1 MSIRTTSW
9 RGAIAALTLVVGGL
23 LVGTSAEATPGFARQ
38 TGMACVA
45 CHFQHYPTLNAFGR
59 AFKASGYTMR
69 GAQPMVEGDDLSM
82 PVDLNMTLV
91 TKIRYQKSNG
101 EGLDSNGNEV
111 ATNYGEIQWPD
122 EAALLIGGR
131 VGENIGFLLEHA
143 TFGEADTGSGKIT
156 SCSSADDPDGCP
168 ENLQAD
174 TGDGAFS
181 LFNSFK
187 IHFNLRDMGATRL
200 STVLFSTDAGG
211 APYGFEMLNT
221 GAQRF
226 MRPIEDRNTM
236 SAAQYLGMGDGEATG
251 LAVVLSNP
259 GWFVNYSAWAPAFG
273 NIQAPKLASYLRAAI
288 TPNLGGWD
296 TGFGVQY
303 YAGEY
308 GARVDGEG
316 VMAKTE
322 GWVIDAQ
329 AQGEWR
335 GMPLGL
341 YASYGSVPYKAN
353 NFLSTVL
360 DDKVTRDKKALGL
373 MAELG
378 VIPNKANVYVAY
390 RNADNGRATKHQDN
404 AITLGGS
411 WMVYQNV
418 KLELFHTAKSGSKYS
433 PKPTGGDATTT
444 LMIFAGF

>member
-1 MSIRTTSW
+1 MNIRIASW
-9 RGAIAALTLVVGGL
+9 RGAAAALALVTGGTFL
-23 LVGTSAEATPGFARQ
+23 GATTAEATPGFARQ

-82 PVDLNMTLV
+82 PVDLNMSLI

-101 EGLDSNGNEV
+101 DGDT
-111 ATNYGEIQWPD
+111 ATNHGELQWPD

-131 VGENIGFLLEHA
+131 VGENVGFLLEHA
-143 TFGEADTGSGKIT
+143 TFGQANVGSGELT
-156 SCSSADDPDGCP
+156 CADPSDATTCT
-168 ENLQAD
+168 AD
-174 TGDGAFS
+174 TGDGGFS

-187 IHFNLRDMGATRL
+187 VHFNLAERGATRL

-273 NIQAPKLASYLRAAI
+273 NIEAPKLASYLRAAI

-303 YAGEY
+303 YGGEY

-316 VMAKTE
+316 VMEKTE
-322 GWVIDAQ
+322 GWVVDAQ

-341 YASYGSVPYKAN
+341 YASYGTVPSKAN
-353 NFLSTVL
+353 NHFNSAA
-360 DDKVTRDKKALGL
+360 RDKKALGL

-378 VIPNKANVYVAY
+378 VLPNKGNLYLAY
-390 RNADNGRATKHQDN
+390 RNADNGKASNSQDN
-404 AITLGGS
+404 ALTLGAS

-418 KLELFHTAKSGSKYS
+418 KLELFHTAKSGNAYS
-433 PKPTGGDATTT
+433 PKPAGGDAITT

>member
-1 MSIRTTSW
+1 MSIRATSW
-9 RGAIAALTLVVGGL
+9 RGAIAALALVVGGL
-23 LVGTSAEATPGFARQ
+23 LGGTSAEATPGFARQ
-38 TGMACVA
+38 TGMACLA

-69 GAQPMVEGDDLSM
+69 GAQPVVEGDDLSI
-82 PVDLNMTLV
+82 PADLNMTLV

-101 EGLDSNGNEV
+101 DGATT
-111 ATNYGEIQWPD
+111 ATNHGEIQWPD

-131 VGENIGFLLEHA
+131 VGENVGFLLEHG
-143 TFGEADTGSGKIT
+143 TFGGANVGTGQLTCTNPGDAT
-156 SCSSADDPDGCP
+156 TCT
-168 ENLQAD
+168 AD

-187 IHFNLRDMGATRL
+187 VHFNLHDMGATRL
-200 STVLFSTDAGG
+200 SSVLFSTDAGG

-226 MRPIEDRNTM
+226 MRPIEDRSTM
-236 SAAQYLGMGDGEATG
+236 SAAQYLGLGSGESTG
-251 LAVVLSNP
+251 LAFVLSNP

-273 NIQAPKLASYLRAAI
+273 NIEAPKLASYLRAAI

-296 TGFGVQY
+296 TGFGFQY
-303 YAGEY
+303 FGGEY
-308 GARVDGEG
+308 GARVDGAG
-316 VMAKTE
+316 MMKKTE
-322 GWVIDAQ
+322 GWVVDAQ
-329 AQGEWR
+329 AQSEWR

-341 YASYGSVPYKAN
+341 YASYGSVPTKAN
-353 NFLSTVL
+353 NHFNSGA
-360 DDKVTRDKKALGL
+360 RDKKALGV

-378 VIPNKANVYVAY
+378 VLPNKGNLYLAY
-390 RNADNGRATKHQDN
+390 RKADNGEVSNSQDN
-404 AITLGGS
+404 ALTLGAS

-418 KLELFHTAKSGSKYS
+418 KLELFHTAKSGNAYS
-433 PKPTGGDATTT
+433 PRPAGGDAITT

>member
-1 MSIRTTSW
+1 MNIRISSW
-9 RGAIAALTLVVGGL
+9 RGAAAALALVTGGTFL
-23 LVGTSAEATPGFARQ
+23 GSTTAEATPGFARQ

-91 TKIRYQKSNG
+91 TKLRYQKSNG
-101 EGLDSNGNEV
+101 EGLDSNGDEV
-111 ATNYGEIQWPD
+111 PTNYGEIQWPD
-122 EAALLIGGR
+122 EAAILIGGR

-143 TFGEADTGSGKIT
+143 TFGEANVGGD
-156 SCSSADDPDGCP
+156 ADEDGTI
-168 ENLQAD
+168 QAGEL
-174 TGDGAFS
+174 GDGAFS

-187 IHFNLRDMGATRL
+187 VHFNLRDMGATRL

-341 YASYGSVPYKAN
+341 YASYGSVPYKEN

-360 DDKVTRDKKALGL
+360 DDNVTRDKKALGL

-378 VIPNKANVYVAY
+378 VIPNKANVYLAY
-390 RNADNGRATKHQDN
+390 RTADNGRATKHQDN
-404 AITLGGS
+404 AVTLGGS

-433 PKPTGGDATTT
+433 PKPAGGDAITT

>member
-1 MSIRTTSW
+1 MTVRTSSW
-9 RGAIAALTLVVGGL
+9 GGAVAALTLAVGGL
-23 LVGTSAEATPGFARQ
+23 FLGSTAEATPGFARQ

-45 CHFQHYPTLNAFGR
+45 CHFQHYPTLNSFGR

-69 GAQPMVEGDDLSM
+69 GVQPMVEGDNLSM
-82 PVDLNMTLV
+82 PVDLNMSLI

-101 EGLDSNGNEV
+101 SGDEV
-111 ATNYGEIQWPD
+111 ATNRGEIQWPD

-143 TFGEADTGSGKIT
+143 TFGEADAGSGALT
-156 SCSSADDPDGCP
+156 CDDPADATTCT
-168 ENLQAD
+168 AD

-187 IHFNLRDMGATRL
+187 VHFNLAERGVTRL

-211 APYGFEMLNT
+211 ASYGFEMLNT

-226 MRPIEDRNTM
+226 MRPVEDRNTM
-236 SAAQYLGMGDGEATG
+236 SAAQYLGMGNGEATG
-251 LAVVLSNP
+251 VALVLSDP

-273 NIQAPKLASYLRAAI
+273 NIEDPKLASYFRAAL
-288 TPNLGGWD
+288 TPNWGGWD

-308 GARVDGEG
+308 GARVDGEN
-316 VMAKTE
+316 VKEKTE
-322 GWVIDAQ
+322 GWVLDAQ
-329 AQGEWR
+329 AQGEFR

-341 YASYGSVPYKAN
+341 YASYGTVPYKEDNYFNSGA
-353 NFLSTVL
+353 
-360 DDKVTRDKKALGL
+360 RDKKALGL

-378 VIPNKANVYVAY
+378 VIPNKANVYLAY
-390 RNADNGRATKHQDN
+390 RNADNGRASKHEDN
-404 AITLGGS
+404 AVTLGAS

-418 KLELFHTAKSGSKYS
+418 KLELFHTAKSGNAYS
-433 PKPTGGDATTT
+433 PKPDGGDAITT

>member
-1 MSIRTTSW
+1 MNIRISSW
-9 RGAIAALTLVVGGL
+9 RGAAAALTLAVGGL
-23 LVGTSAEATPGFARQ
+23 FLGTSAEATPGFARQ
-38 TGMACVA
+38 TGMACLA
-45 CHFQHYPTLNAFGR
+45 CHFQHYPTLNSFGR

-69 GAQPMVEGDDLSM
+69 GAQPMIEGDDLSM

-101 EGLDSNGNEV
+101 DDPDE
-111 ATNYGEIQWPD
+111 ATNHGEIQWPD
-122 EAALLIGGR
+122 EAAILIGGR

-143 TFGEADTGSGKIT
+143 TFGEADVGGED
-156 SCSSADDPDGCP
+156 ADADG
-168 ENLQAD
+168 QVDAD
-174 TGDGAFS
+174 SLGDGAFS

-187 IHFNLRDMGATRL
+187 IHFNLHDMGATRL

-226 MRPIEDRNTM
+226 MRPIEDRSSM
-236 SAAQYLGMGDGEATG
+236 SAAQYLGLGDGEATG

-259 GWFVNYSAWAPAFG
+259 GWFINYSAWAPAFG
-273 NIQAPKLASYLRAAI
+273 NIEAPKFAGYLRAAI

-303 YAGEY
+303 YGGEY
-308 GARVDGEG
+308 GARVDGTG
-316 VMAKTE
+316 VLEKTE

-329 AQGEWR
+329 AQGELG

-341 YASYGSVPYKAN
+341 YASYGSVPTKAN
-353 NFLSTVL
+353 NHFNSGA
-360 DDKVTRDKKALGL
+360 RDKNALGL

-378 VIPNKANVYVAY
+378 VLPNKANVYLAY
-390 RNADNGRATKHQDN
+390 RNADNGAAANHQDN

-418 KLELFHTAKSGSKYS
+418 KLELFHTAKSGDAYT
-433 PKPTGGDATTT
+433 PKPAGGDAMTT